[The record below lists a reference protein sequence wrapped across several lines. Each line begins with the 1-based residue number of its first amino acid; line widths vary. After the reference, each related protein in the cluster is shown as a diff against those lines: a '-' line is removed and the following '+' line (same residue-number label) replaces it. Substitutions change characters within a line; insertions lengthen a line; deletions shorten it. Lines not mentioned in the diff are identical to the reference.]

1 MNLPERVEV
10 VEVAPRDGLQSQ
22 ERHYSVETKLKML
35 DILADAGFKRIEV
48 TGMVR
53 PDVIPQLADGAELF
67 ERLDRREGVTY
78 RALVP
83 NAKGAQRA
91 IDVKADEL
99 LGLVVASDSYNL
111 KNSKMTVDENV
122 EQLVKMAA
130 LARDSD
136 VPMLVAIGAAMFC
149 PYEGDTPPERVLGI
163 IERLVPEGVNS
174 FYLAV
179 SVGLDNPK
187 TAYDLSARIKDRWP
201 DLVLGLHLHNTNGM
215 ALATALA
222 ASQAGVEF
230 FEGSICGIGGGIR
243 MPYGM
248 APYGNVATEDLV
260 HMFSECGVD
269 TGLDTM
275 RVVEAAREIQ
285 DLLEL
290 ENTHSYALQ
299 GAIKQVVLDQGRT
312 APRND

>member
-10 VEVAPRDGLQSQ
+10 VEVAPRDGLQAQ
-22 ERHYSVETKLKML
+22 ERHFPIEIKLKML
-35 DILADAGFKRIEV
+35 DVLADAGFKRIEV

-53 PDVIPQLADGAELF
+53 PDVIPQLADGAEVF
-67 ERLDRREGVTY
+67 EQLDRRDGVTY
-78 RALVP
+78 RALAP
-83 NAKGAQRA
+83 NFKGAQRA
-91 IDVKADEL
+91 IDVRADEI
-99 LGLVVASDSYNL
+99 LGLVVASDTYNK
-111 KNSKMTVDENV
+111 KNAGMTVEENV
-122 EQLVKMAA
+122 EQLVDMAK
-130 LARDSD
+130 LTRDAS
-136 VPMLVAIGAAMFC
+136 VPMVVAIGCAMFC
-149 PYEGDTPPERVLGI
+149 PYEGNTPPERILGI
-163 IERLVPEGVNS
+163 IERLVPEGVPE

-179 SVGLDNPK
+179 SVGLDNPRAAHDL
-187 TAYDLSARIKDRWP
+187 TAQIKDSWP
-201 DLVLGLHLHNTNGM
+201 DLTLGLHLHNTNGM

-222 ASQAGVEF
+222 AAQAGAQY

-260 HMFSECGVD
+260 HMFNECGVD

-285 DLLEL
+285 ELLEL

-299 GAIKQVVLDQGRT
+299 GAIKQVVLEQGRT
-312 APRND
+312 APREG